1 MEQIET
7 ALKTEENVLTAFEL
21 IFGSSWSAWCCWMGV
36 VLSKI
41 SNIYNAYLFVGNK
54 CVKHYV
60 NEKSLLQLYYSD
72 KQDLKNECKLFKYDF
87 YEKKFENGWTM
98 VLIKEPFYAIEKKV
112 SYSDSRLLIKKI
124 LSELYKDDKN
134 IKKASCRINGIIGSA
149 LSHREAMTEEEIYNL
164 LNINMQFKSIK
175 IAYMHLLS
183 LFYKITLMFL
193 TAPFS
198 YFYFYYSNSF

>member
-164 LNINMQFKSIK
+164 LNIKLRRRDIVGFVFHREFENLCIPNQ
-175 IAYMHLLS
+175 
-183 LFYKITLMFL
+183 
-193 TAPFS
+193 
-198 YFYFYYSNSF
+198 

>member
-72 KQDLKNECKLFKYDF
+72 KMNVSCLSMIFMRRNLKMAGQWC
-87 YEKKFENGWTM
+87 
-98 VLIKEPFYAIEKKV
+98 
-112 SYSDSRLLIKKI
+112 
-124 LSELYKDDKN
+124 
-134 IKKASCRINGIIGSA
+134 
-149 LSHREAMTEEEIYNL
+149 
-164 LNINMQFKSIK
+164 
-175 IAYMHLLS
+175 
-183 LFYKITLMFL
+183 
-193 TAPFS
+193 
-198 YFYFYYSNSF
+198 